1 MNKNGIIIGALTICL
16 LFAVAW
22 RAEGDELNDTV
33 IYNQLN
39 RRADALLGEQ
49 YEPTG
54 IEWSVTLDKG
64 RYLDVGFTMHANV
77 YYRVVV
83 VSSLG
88 EGAVRYRLF
97 DVDRNALFDSQDY
110 GNPSWWD
117 FLLTSTISLRLNL
130 YGGTND
136 EGDRKGHILVRVAF
150 SKTGRLPSTIK
161 QKQ

>member
-1 MNKNGIIIGALTICL
+1 MKKIGIIGALMVGL
-16 LFAVAW
+16 LFASVW
-22 RAEGDELNDTV
+22 RAQGDELNDTV
-33 IYNQLN
+33 IYNQLS
-39 RRADALLGEQ
+39 RRADALLGRQ
-49 YEPTG
+49 FEPTG

-88 EGAVRYRLF
+88 EGTVRYRLF

-110 GNPSWWD
+110 SNPSWWD
-117 FLLTSTISLRLNL
+117 FLLTSTISLRLSL

-136 EGDRKGHILVRVAF
+136 GGAGKGHILVRVAF
-150 SKTGRLPSTIK
+150 SKTDRLPTTVELK
-161 QKQ
+161 Q